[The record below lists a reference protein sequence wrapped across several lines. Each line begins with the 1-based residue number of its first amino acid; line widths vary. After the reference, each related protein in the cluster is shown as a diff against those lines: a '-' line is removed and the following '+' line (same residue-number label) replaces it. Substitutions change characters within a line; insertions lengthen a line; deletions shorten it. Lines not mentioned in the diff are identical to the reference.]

1 MASLSDKR
9 AQRDREPHRGAGEG
23 AAASRVLRSM
33 TGFARV
39 RRAFGEGEIVVSV
52 KSVNH
57 RGLDIQVHAPSA
69 VDPFESAIRA
79 LVKSRVVRGHVEVRV
94 ALPQSASNG
103 AAPLLNRTL
112 LGEYLKAFR
121 QAAEAHGLDAK
132 PDLNAALRIPGMFGE
147 AVEIEA
153 PAGTEA
159 ALLAA
164 AASALEELNAFR
176 AREGAEIAVEMRV
189 HNARVAEAA
198 YAMETVR
205 AGATAAFQNRL
216 LERLKELLHGAQVDA
231 QRLAQEAA
239 FLADRSDIG
248 EELAR
253 LRIHSTQ
260 LAALLDAGGEVGKK
274 LDFLLQEMNR
284 ETNTVLSKTN
294 GAAEAGLKITEL
306 ALEAKAAIEKIREQ
320 SLNLE

>member
-1 MASLSDKR
+1 M
-9 AQRDREPHRGAGEG
+9 
-23 AAASRVLRSM
+23 
-33 TGFARV
+33 
-39 RRAFGEGEIVVSV
+39 
-52 KSVNH
+52 
-57 RGLDIQVHAPSA
+57 
-69 VDPFESAIRA
+69 
-79 LVKSRVVRGHVEVRV
+79 RGHVEVRV
-94 ALPQSASNG
+94 ALPQSESNS

-176 AREGAEIAVEMRV
+176 AREGAEIAAEMRV

-205 AGATAAFQNRL
+205 AGATAAFQKRL

-253 LRIHSTQ
+253 LRIH
-260 LAALLDAGGEVGKK
+260 GGEVGKK